1 MATIDWIIIALFIV
15 ALIAIGYRFS
25 KRNSNIEDYFVAGRS
40 MPGWLVAIAATGTS
54 ISAGTFV
61 GSPELGFNTNL
72 TYVMNLIGAIFG
84 GCLVAALLLP
94 KLYNAKTITI
104 YGFIGERFGETSK
117 RGTSIMFL
125 LGQLFTSGSR
135 LFIAAIAISVIV
147 FGDIRFQFMVWSIFI
162 LGVVSTFYT
171 MMGGIKGLLYIDTFQ
186 TLLMIFTGV
195 VALVLL
201 AFDLNGLSLS
211 DVWQTLTSGGMVKSP
226 ATAGVVPG
234 IAADGSLEGWTHG
247 SKIRMFDP
255 SVDFGKPY
263 TILGGLIGVA
273 VFKIAQF
280 TTDQEFVQRQLA
292 CKDLKK
298 AGRSLVA
305 SQLLSLPTV
314 LIFLCI
320 GLLLYVKYI
329 HDPQSDGALSAG
341 FFTDARDVF
350 PQYIKNHI
358 PVGVRGLMITGLLA
372 AALSS
377 FNSAINSMAS
387 SFVADLYL
395 PVRKERG
402 KAVSSDRDQIASSRK
417 MVVLMGVLL
426 TLFAIITCIMQQS
439 SGLNLVDFATGVMC
453 FAYVGMLGVFLTAIF
468 TKRGNNR
475 SVIAA
480 LVAGILIVVPLM
492 FQKELFGHNYIAWTW
507 WCPIGA
513 VITTL
518 ICLSGKSKSSLLQR
532 PVTGVSP
539 AENVGSCR

>member
-1 MATIDWIIIALFIV
+1 MSPIDWIIVALFLG
-15 ALIAIGYRFS
+15 ALVAIGWFFS
-25 KRNSNIEDYFVAGRS
+25 RKSRNIEDYFVAGRS

-84 GCLVAALLLP
+84 GCLVAAFILP
-94 KLYNAKTITI
+94 RLYNAKTITI
-104 YGFIGERFGETSK
+104 YGFIGERFGESSKKATSV
-117 RGTSIMFL
+117 MFL

-147 FGDIRFQFMVWSIFI
+147 FGGIQFQFMVWSILI
-162 LGVVSTFYT
+162 LGLVSTFYT

-186 TLLMIFTGV
+186 TLLMIGTGV
-195 VALVLL
+195 LALIMIACNLGGVS
-201 AFDLNGLSLS
+201 FS
-211 DVWQTLTSGGMVKSP
+211 DAWQMLTSGGQVKDP
-226 ATAGVVPG
+226 
-234 IAADGSLEGWTHG
+234 LQGWVGG
-247 SKIRMFDP
+247 SKVQMFDF
-255 SVDFGKPY
+255 SLSLSKPY
-263 TILGGLIGVA
+263 TILGGMVGVA

-292 CKDLKK
+292 CKDVRK
-298 AGRSLVA
+298 AGRSLVV

-314 LIFLCI
+314 LIFLSI
-320 GLLLYVKYI
+320 GLLLWVKYKA
-329 HDPQSDGALSAG
+329 DPSADGALSEG

-350 PQYIKNHI
+350 PQYIKNLI
-358 PVGVRGLMITGLLA
+358 PAGVRGLMITGLLA

-395 PVRKERG
+395 PWRQRKG
-402 KAVSSDRDQIASSRK
+402 KARQQDSEQIASSRW
-417 MVVLMGVLL
+417 MVVLMGTLL
-426 TLFAIITCIMQQS
+426 TAFAILTCVMQQS

-475 SVIAA
+475 SVMAA
-480 LVAGILIVVPLM
+480 LVAGILIVIPLM
-492 FQKELFGHNYIAWTW
+492 FQKDLFGANYIAWTW
-507 WCPIGA
+507 WCPIGG
-513 VITTL
+513 VVTTI
-518 ICLSGKSKSSLLQR
+518 ICLLGKPHKTIQ
-532 PVTGVSP
+532 
-539 AENVGSCR
+539 EYE

>member
-1 MATIDWIIIALFIV
+1 MTFIDWLIV
-15 ALIAIGYRFS
+15 AVFLLALITIGWMFS
-25 KRNSNIEDYFVAGRS
+25 HKNKNIEDYFVAGRS
-40 MPGWLVAIAATGTS
+40 MPGWLVAIAATGTT

-72 TYVMNLIGAIFG
+72 TYIMNLIGAIFG
-84 GCLVAALLLP
+84 GCLVAALILP

-104 YGFIGERFGETSK
+104 YGFIGERFGEKSK
-117 RGTSIMFL
+117 RANSLMFL

-147 FGDIRFQFMVWSIFI
+147 FGGIQFQFMVWSIII
-162 LGVVSTFYT
+162 LGLISTFYT

-195 VALVLL
+195 VGLVLVACEL
-201 AFDLNGLSLS
+201 KGISFHE
-211 DVWQTLTSGGMVKSP
+211 VWQTLTAGGMVKAPS
-226 ATAGVVPG
+226 AAGVAPG
-234 IAADGSLEGWTHG
+234 MAADGTLTGWVPG
-247 SKIRMFDP
+247 SKVKMFDP
-255 SVDFGKPY
+255 SIDFSKPY
-263 TILGGLIGVA
+263 TILGGMIGVA
-273 VFKIAQF
+273 FFKICQY

-292 CKDLKK
+292 CKDVKK

-305 SQLLSLPTV
+305 SQLLSLPVV

-320 GLLLYVKYI
+320 GSLLFVKYM
-329 HDPQSDGALSAG
+329 HDPAAAAEGG
-341 FFTDARDVF
+341 TNFFTDARDIF

-395 PVRKERG
+395 PIRKDKGKEVR
-402 KAVSSDRDQIASSRK
+402 SDKDQIASSRW
-417 MVVLMGVLL
+417 MVGLMGILL
-426 TLFAIITCIMQQS
+426 TGFAIVTCVMQQS

-453 FAYVGMLGVFLTAIF
+453 FAYAGMIGVFLTAIF
-468 TKRGNNR
+468 TRRGNTR

-480 LVAGILIVVPLM
+480 LIAGMLIVLPLM
-492 FQKELFGHNYIAWTW
+492 FQKELFGANYIAWTW
-507 WCPIGA
+507 WCPIGGL
-513 VITTL
+513 ITTI
-518 ICLSGKSKSSLLQR
+518 ICCLGKPSKK
-532 PVTGVSP
+532 VN
-539 AENVGSCR
+539 E

>member
-1 MATIDWIIIALFIV
+1 MTFIDWAIV
-15 ALIAIGYRFS
+15 AIFLCALIVIGYLFS
-25 KRNSNIEDYFVAGRS
+25 HKNKNIEDYFVAGRS

-84 GCLVAALLLP
+84 GTLVAALILP
-94 KLYNAKTITI
+94 RLYHAKTITI
-104 YGFIGERFGETSK
+104 YGFIGNRFGDTSK
-117 RGTSIMFL
+117 KCTSVMFL

-147 FGDIRFQFMVWSIFI
+147 FGNIQFQFMVWSIVI
-162 LGVVSTFYT
+162 LGLISTVYT
-171 MMGGIKGLLYIDTFQ
+171 LMGGIKGLLYIDTFQ
-186 TLLMIFTGV
+186 TLLMISTGV
-195 VALVLL
+195 IGLVLV
-201 AFDLNGLSLS
+201 ACSLG
-211 DVWQTLTSGGMVKSP
+211 DMTFAQVWQSLTDGAFVKNP
-226 ATAGVVPG
+226 AAAGVAPG
-234 IAADGSLEGWTHG
+234 IAADGALQGWVGG
-247 SKIRMFDP
+247 SKVQMFDP
-255 SVDFGKPY
+255 SLDFSKPY

-292 CKDLKK
+292 CKDVKK

-320 GLLLYVKYI
+320 GSLLFVKYLN
-329 HDPQSDGALSAG
+329 DPMVDGELSRG
-341 FFTDARDVF
+341 FFTDARDLF

-387 SFVADLYL
+387 SFVADIFL
-395 PVRKERG
+395 PIRAQKG
-402 KAVSSDRDQIASSRK
+402 KTVKSDSEQIASSRW
-417 MVVLMGVLL
+417 MVALMGVHL
-426 TLFAIITCIMQQS
+426 TAFAILTCIMQQS

-468 TKRGNNR
+468 TKRGNTA
-475 SVIAA
+475 SVITA
-480 LVAGILIVVPLM
+480 LVVGILIVIPLM
-492 FQKELFGHNYIAWTW
+492 FQKELFGSNVIAWTW
-507 WCPIGA
+507 WCPIGGI
-513 VITTL
+513 ITTA
-518 ICLSGKSKSSLLQR
+518 ICMLGK
-532 PVTGVSP
+532 P
-539 AENVGSCR
+539 AKQQHTI